1 MTGPR
6 ALIVV
11 ASQTQGLL
19 LKLLLEEQGIQASC
33 VDTTGEAVAELA
45 RQPADLL
52 LVEGD
57 RAAAATLAE
66 LGRHSR
72 APAIL
77 LGPADRATIVGLP
90 VDTQWAD
97 PADSHAVVREAMAVL
112 ERRNAPPTITEILA
126 RARILVV
133 DDSATYREFLRA
145 ELEEAGCHVVAARNA
160 DEAVA
165 ALQDGGLD
173 CVILDLVMPGTS
185 GTQLCERFDRF
196 RRRYGL
202 FFQIVILTSQ
212 EGEDR
217 LAASLTAGADD
228 FIGKSQAMDVLKIRL
243 MALLRR
249 KYMVED
255 HLNRL
260 IRATAPPQ
268 SE

>member
-19 LKLLLEEQGIQASC
+19 LKLLLEEQGIEASC
-33 VDTTGEAVAELA
+33 VDTLEPAAAELS
-45 RQPADLL
+45 RQPVDLL
-52 LVEGD
+52 MVEGD
-57 RAAAATLAE
+57 GAAPRVLAE
-66 LGRHSR
+66 LRRYSP

-77 LGPADRATIVGLP
+77 LGPPERAEQVTLP
-90 VDTQWAD
+90 PDAQWAD
-97 PADSHAVVREAMAVL
+97 PADSRNVVREAITIL
-112 ERRNAPPTITEILA
+112 ERRNAPPSAADILK
-126 RARILVV
+126 RARILIV

-145 ELEEAGCHVVAARNA
+145 ELEEDGCHVVAARNA
-160 DEAVA
+160 DEAVT
-165 ALQDGGLD
+165 ALEDGGLD

-196 RRRYGL
+196 RRRRGL

-217 LAASLTAGADD
+217 LTASLTAGADD
-228 FIGKSQAMDVLKIRL
+228 FIGKSQPMEVLKIRL

-255 HLNRL
+255 HLHRL
-260 IRATAPPQ
+260 LHPMPSA
-268 SE
+268 